1 MKCGSRGRAGC
12 FFEERPCPSAEHV
25 PTLVKYRR
33 RLTEEGIIRSQRPEH
48 GETTMKVLTVS
59 EAQQRLPEL
68 LEAARHGQT
77 VEIIQRDQR
86 FRLLA
91 LPPLSPRP
99 RPPVTGIPKAG
110 RYAGRLIVPADFD
123 EPLDELRE
131 YME

>member
-1 MKCGSRGRAGC
+1 M
-12 FFEERPCPSAEHV
+12 
-25 PTLVKYRR
+25 T
-33 RLTEEGIIRSQRPEH
+33 I
-48 GETTMKVLTVS
+48 LTVS

-68 LEAARHGQT
+68 LEAARHGQA
-77 VEIIQRDQR
+77 VEIIQHDQR

-91 LPPLSPRP
+91 LPPLPARP

-110 RYAGRLIVPADFD
+110 RYEGRLVVPEDFD

>member
-1 MKCGSRGRAGC
+1 M
-12 FFEERPCPSAEHV
+12 
-25 PTLVKYRR
+25 T
-33 RLTEEGIIRSQRPEH
+33 IW
-48 GETTMKVLTVS
+48 TVN

-68 LEAARHGQT
+68 LEAARQGQS
-77 VEIIQRDQR
+77 VEIIQQDQR

-91 LPPLSPRP
+91 LPPLLPRT

-110 RYAGRLIVPADFD
+110 RYAGRLIVSADFD